1 MSALPP
7 VIKVQSTAGVQLA
20 VREWKADMGDVTISR
35 PVVVLVHPYSLM
47 GGSEVLM
54 RGLATSIRKRGY
66 RYGYKGRIRILFL
79 YRMCAFYVVAIYA
92 IDFVERIR
100 FTVSPI

>member
-7 VIKVQSTAGVQLA
+7 IIKVQSSAGVQLA
-20 VREWKADMGDVTISR
+20 VREWKADVGGITASR

-47 GGSEVLM
+47 GGSEALM

-66 RYGYKGRIRILFL
+66 RYGHKGRIRTLFL
-79 YRMCAFYVVAIYA
+79 YRMCACYRVMN
-92 IDFVERIR
+92 
-100 FTVSPI
+100 TVTGF

>member
-20 VREWKADMGDVTISR
+20 VREWKANMGDVTISR

-66 RYGYKGRIRILFL
+66 RYGYKGRIRTPFL
-79 YRMCAFYVVAIYA
+79 YRTCACYVVVFYT

-100 FTVSPI
+100 FTVSPQ